1 MGHVWSCALLPESF
15 NNIDIDDNN
24 NNNNNNNR
32 DNTNK
37 NKMISNNKDWE
48 HI

>member
-24 NNNNNNNR
+24 NNNNNNNNR
-32 DNTNK
+32 DNNK
-37 NKMISNNKDWE
+37 NKMISNNKD
-48 HI
+48 

>member
-24 NNNNNNNR
+24 NNNNNR
-32 DNTNK
+32 DNNK
-37 NKMISNNKDWE
+37 NKMISNNKGWE

>member
-1 MGHVWSCALLPESF
+1 MGHVWSCALIPESF

-24 NNNNNNNR
+24 NNNNNDNR

-37 NKMISNNKDWE
+37 NKTISNNKD
-48 HI
+48 

>member
-24 NNNNNNNR
+24 NNNNNR
-32 DNTNK
+32 DNNK
-37 NKMISNNKDWE
+37 SKMISNNKDWE

>member
-24 NNNNNNNR
+24 NTNNNNNNNNR
-32 DNTNK
+32 DNNK
-37 NKMISNNKDWE
+37 NKMISNNKD
-48 HI
+48 

>member
-15 NNIDIDDNN
+15 NNIDID

-32 DNTNK
+32 DNNK

>member
-1 MGHVWSCALLPESF
+1 MGHVWSCALIPESF

>member
-24 NNNNNNNR
+24 NNNNNNNNR
-32 DNTNK
+32 DNNK
-37 NKMISNNKDWE
+37 NKMISYNKD
-48 HI
+48 

>member
-1 MGHVWSCALLPESF
+1 MGHVWSCALLPESL
-15 NNIDIDDNN
+15 NNIDIDDDN

-37 NKMISNNKDWE
+37 NKMISNNKD
-48 HI
+48 

>member
-15 NNIDIDDNN
+15 NNIDINDNNN

-32 DNTNK
+32 DNNK
-37 NKMISNNKDWE
+37 NKMISNNKD
-48 HI
+48 

>member
-24 NNNNNNNR
+24 NNNNNR
-32 DNTNK
+32 DDNK

>member
-15 NNIDIDDNN
+15 NNIDIDDDN

>member
-15 NNIDIDDNN
+15 NNIDIDDNSNNN

-32 DNTNK
+32 DNNK
-37 NKMISNNKDWE
+37 NKMISYSKD
-48 HI
+48 

>member
-24 NNNNNNNR
+24 NTNNNNNNNNNNR
-32 DNTNK
+32 DNNK
-37 NKMISNNKDWE
+37 NKMISNNKD
-48 HI
+48 

>member
-24 NNNNNNNR
+24 NNNNR
-32 DNTNK
+32 DNNK

>member
-15 NNIDIDDNN
+15 NNIDIDDDN

-37 NKMISNNKDWE
+37 NKMISNNKD
-48 HI
+48 

>member
-1 MGHVWSCALLPESF
+1 MGHVWSCALLPGSF

-24 NNNNNNNR
+24 NNNNRNN
-32 DNTNK
+32 NK

>member
-37 NKMISNNKDWE
+37 NKMISNNKD
-48 HI
+48 

>member
-1 MGHVWSCALLPESF
+1 MGHVWSCALIPESF
-15 NNIDIDDNN
+15 NNIDIDDN

>member
-24 NNNNNNNR
+24 NNNR
-32 DNTNK
+32 DNNK

>member
-15 NNIDIDDNN
+15 NNIDID

-32 DNTNK
+32 DNNK
-37 NKMISNNKDWE
+37 NKMISNNKD
-48 HI
+48 

>member
-24 NNNNNNNR
+24 NTNNNNNNR
-32 DNTNK
+32 DNNK

>member
-1 MGHVWSCALLPESF
+1 MGHVWSCALIPESF

-37 NKMISNNKDWE
+37 NKMISNNKD
-48 HI
+48 

>member
-24 NNNNNNNR
+24 NTNNNNNNR
-32 DNTNK
+32 DNNK
-37 NKMISNNKDWE
+37 NKMISNNKD
-48 HI
+48 

>member
-24 NNNNNNNR
+24 NNNNKRENK
-32 DNTNK
+32 K

>member
-15 NNIDIDDNN
+15 NNIDIDDNSNN

-32 DNTNK
+32 DNNK
-37 NKMISNNKDWE
+37 NKMISYSKD
-48 HI
+48 

>member
-24 NNNNNNNR
+24 NNNNNNR

>member
-24 NNNNNNNR
+24 NNNRNN
-32 DNTNK
+32 NK

>member
-24 NNNNNNNR
+24 NNNNNR

>member
-24 NNNNNNNR
+24 NNNNNR
-32 DNTNK
+32 DNNK
-37 NKMISNNKDWE
+37 SKMISNNKD
-48 HI
+48 